1 LVVAFQVGKDW
12 SKLDA
17 PSVQYTLMLE
27 DGAWNGLSGK
37 CDNPFR
43 PSASLSLLLQT
54 PDQVIW
60 FCDVVCR
67 TDFEDERHAHD
78 SHREF
83 ARTGGWV

>member
-37 CDNPFR
+37 CDNHACIGI
-43 PSASLSLLLQT
+43 ASST
-54 PDQVIW
+54 NP
-60 FCDVVCR
+60 
-67 TDFEDERHAHD
+67 
-78 SHREF
+78 
-83 ARTGGWV
+83 